1 MKRRFTRIIVTMAGI
16 VCLLAG
22 ATVVLWLH
30 TFRHYPP
37 KEVMRDV
44 RAGLA
49 ARHVRDPNQRI
60 EVFLQ
65 ARYGPL
71 TEATNRER
79 AFLDFFDVNHI
90 KGLNFIVSHT
100 PAPQKAANTQ
110 AMADWLAHY
119 RQTISVQEKEDLR
132 ARLNSDAG
140 RAMLRQA
147 TAQYQ
152 SQDVYYRAAQQAV
165 IRELMTTLAA
175 LRNP

>member
-1 MKRRFTRIIVTMAGI
+1 MKRRFTKILVAAAAIF
-16 VCLLAG
+16 CLLVAAG
-22 ATVVLWLH
+22 VIFWLH
-30 TFRHYPP
+30 TFRHSTP
-37 KEVMRDV
+37 KEVMSDV

-49 ARHVRDPNQRI
+49 ARHVQDPGQRI
-60 EVFLQ
+60 ETFLQ

-110 AMADWLAHY
+110 AMADWIAHY
-119 RQTISVQEKEDLR
+119 RQTMSAEEKNDLLT
-132 ARLNSDAG
+132 RLNSEAG

-152 SQDVYYRAAQQAV
+152 SQDVYYRAAQQPV

-175 LRNP
+175 LRRP

>member
-1 MKRRFTRIIVTMAGI
+1 MKRRFTKIIVATAGI
-16 VCLLAG
+16 LCLLVVAG
-22 ATVVLWLH
+22 AILWWH
-30 TFRHYPP
+30 TFRRYTP
-37 KEVMRDV
+37 KEVLSDV
-44 RAGLA
+44 RAGIA

-100 PAPQKAANTQ
+100 PAPMKAANTQ
-110 AMADWLAHY
+110 AMADWIAHY
-119 RQTISVQEKEDLR
+119 RQTMSAEEKNDLQM
-132 ARLNSDAG
+132 RLNSDDG

-147 TAQYQ
+147 TRQYQ

-175 LRNP
+175 LRTP